1 MTTRRHLSDALLVV
15 LARRGELAPRGRGAA
30 HLEGCRRCRSLLR
43 GFRALR
49 ASVND
54 PAPAPARSA
63 LAAVLALGEPR
74 PSQRWEVQRVAS
86 ARLIYDTG
94 PAQMAEGLRAGAETR
109 EQLWRVPG
117 ADVDLRIQ
125 PQGLGSPGMLH
136 GQLFPLARGTT
147 ALADGGVW
155 LFQRGRRAVWAPLGE
170 DGEFELPAPSAQR
183 WTLWLEWRGIRV
195 RLDVR

>member
-15 LARRGELAPRGRGAA
+15 LARRPEREPRGREAG
-30 HLEGCRRCRSLLR
+30 HLEACGRCRSLLS

-63 LAAVLALGEPR
+63 LAAVLALGESR
-74 PSQRWEVQRVAS
+74 PSDRRDAPRVPV
-86 ARLIYDTG
+86 ARLVYDTG
-94 PAQMAEGLRAGAETR
+94 PAQMAQGLRAGTETR
-109 EQLWRVPG
+109 EQLWRIPG
-117 ADVDLRIQ
+117 ADVDVRIQ
-125 PQGLGSPGMLH
+125 PKGLGSPGVMH
-136 GQLFPLARGTT
+136 GQLFPLARGAT

-155 LFQRGRRAVWAPLGE
+155 LFQRGQRAVWAPLGD

-183 WTLWLEWRGIRV
+183 WTLWLEWRGVRV